1 MGFLFLS
8 TQIIIELG
16 FVYLYMTAMR
26 KWLKKNESTLNKLSA
41 IFFILSF
48 LDLFILEGKN
58 NILPFII
65 VIWLFYS
72 IYKQGGFFND

>member
-1 MGFLFLS
+1 
-8 TQIIIELG
+8 
-16 FVYLYMTAMR
+16 MR
-26 KWLKKNESTLNKLSA
+26 KWLKKNESTLNKLGA
-41 IFFILSF
+41 IFFILNF

-72 IYKQGGFFND
+72 IYRQGRLFKD

>member
-1 MGFLFLS
+1 MKLFVDFNI
-8 TQIIIELG
+8 T
-16 FVYLYMTAMR
+16 VMR
-26 KWLKKNESTLNKLSA
+26 KWLKKNESTLNKIGA

-48 LDLFILEGKN
+48 IDLFILGGKN

-72 IYKQGGFFND
+72 IYKQGGLFKK

>member
-1 MGFLFLS
+1 MKLF
-8 TQIIIELG
+8 
-16 FVYLYMTAMR
+16 VDLYITVMR
-26 KWLKKNESTLNKLSA
+26 KWLKKNESTINKLSA

-48 LDLFILEGKN
+48 IDLFILEGKN

>member
-1 MGFLFLS
+1 
-8 TQIIIELG
+8 
-16 FVYLYMTAMR
+16 MR
-26 KWLKKNESTLNKLSA
+26 KWLKKNESTINKFGA

>member
-1 MGFLFLS
+1 
-8 TQIIIELG
+8 
-16 FVYLYMTAMR
+16 MR
-26 KWLKKNESTLNKLSA
+26 KWRKKNESTINKLSA

-48 LDLFILEGKN
+48 IDLFIIEGKN

>member
-1 MGFLFLS
+1 
-8 TQIIIELG
+8 
-16 FVYLYMTAMR
+16 MR
-26 KWLKKNESTLNKLSA
+26 KWLKRNESTLNKLSA

-48 LDLFILEGKN
+48 IDLFIFERNN

-72 IYKQGGFFND
+72 IYKKGGLFKE

>member
-1 MGFLFLS
+1 
-8 TQIIIELG
+8 
-16 FVYLYMTAMR
+16 MR

-48 LDLFILEGKN
+48 IDLFILEGKN

-65 VIWLFYS
+65 VILLFYS
-72 IYKQGGFFND
+72 KYKQGGFFND

>member
-1 MGFLFLS
+1 MGF
-8 TQIIIELG
+8 
-16 FVYLYMTAMR
+16 FVYSLAHIVGELFVDLYITVMR
-26 KWLKKNESTLNKLSA
+26 KWLIKNESTLNKLGA

-72 IYKQGGFFND
+72 IYKQGELFND

>member
-1 MGFLFLS
+1 
-8 TQIIIELG
+8 
-16 FVYLYMTAMR
+16 MR
-26 KWLKKNESTLNKLSA
+26 KWLKKNGSTLNKLGA

-65 VIWLFYS
+65 VVWLFYS
-72 IYKQGGFFND
+72 IYKQGELFND